1 LAIASLD
8 LTLLQNRL
16 GWRLRAGACAL
27 VSRSRDELMKRRLGA
42 LCASALCET
51 GEIDDE
57 ALDCCVQYELCVFAI
72 SSAPALVD
80 TCTPIRHQLIFLPA
94 ACSTAGLL
102 LPNLRVE

>member
-16 GWRLRAGACAL
+16 GWRLL

-51 GEIDDE
+51 GEIDGE
-57 ALDCCVQYELCVFAI
+57 ALNCCVQYELCVFAI
-72 SSAPALVD
+72 SIAPALVD
-80 TCTPIRHQLIFLPA
+80 TPIRLQLIFLPA